1 MPLRLDVRK
10 KLSSRS
16 DRVKAVD
23 LHPSEPWIC
32 ACLYNGNVHVWNIE
46 SQQLIK
52 TFEVCPVPV
61 RAVRFI
67 ARMNWIVT
75 GADNQCLTV
84 YNYNTLER
92 VHQQVEAHGD
102 YIRSIV
108 VHPTQPLILTCS
120 DDVMIRL
127 WDWEKNWKCVQIF
140 SGHSHYVMQLVIN
153 PKDNNT
159 FASASLDCTVK
170 VWSLGSPQANFTL
183 EGHEKGV
190 NCVDYH
196 PSPDKPYL
204 ASGSDDHTV
213 RIWDYQTKLCVQVL
227 EGHVQNV
234 TALAFHTELPVILTG
249 SEDDTV
255 RVWHST
261 TYRLESTLNYGLG
274 RVWTVQ
280 CRGVGGRQTVVGVG
294 YDEGTVVIAL
304 GREHPAVS
312 MDASGK
318 LVCARHSEMVN
329 ANLRSVIAAAMTA
342 GGGGGAPAATEGVGD
357 SSIIEDGAR
366 LPVVYKEM
374 GASEIFPH
382 TVAHNANGRFLAVC
396 GDGEY
401 VIYTAMALRNRTF
414 GSALEFVWSQA
425 DPNVYAVLESNST
438 FKIFKNFKEVK
449 SVKMDFGADQIFG
462 GHLLG
467 VRSVAGFTFYDW
479 STGVLVRRIDV
490 TPVLVYWSENGNQVA
505 ICTKDTFYILRYRPE
520 VVVDAMIQGITD
532 PDGVEAGFE
541 LIPDGEVKESVKSG
555 CWFGEAFLF
564 TNSTNRLQY
573 YVGGELVSVAHL
585 DQPMYLLGYLASE
598 NRVFLINRDLKVV
611 SYTLSLSVLEYES
624 AVLRGDFESAD
635 SILPNIPTA
644 ARTKVAHFLERQGFK
659 QQAMRVTVDPEHK
672 FDLAIQLDDVTTAH
686 DLIKEEDVEGNEAK
700 WKQLAEVALKEC
712 NFSLAQECFDKTQDY
727 ASFLLIASSCG
738 DVGMM
743 QKLAS
748 DASSA
753 QVDNL
758 AFIAFFILGN
768 LEACFELLLKSE
780 RYPEAAFFARTYLP
794 SKASEAVE
802 KWRKWL
808 EVSHPKA
815 AEALANPS
823 QYPNLF
829 PHWEE
834 CLAAEKWLAEDHKK
848 RKTLPATAYPQQ
860 TPLWERNVT
869 EEMAASEPL
878 SADLLDVQKEV
889 EFMPIPSHDPMEELF
904 GTPRIHTEEEE
915 EEEKGGFAS
924 FPNFDEPRELIPQ
937 FSEVPEVNQEKGDIF
952 APAEP
957 PTPVIESKSDPIEDL
972 LKLSQVHTEAS
983 AQNGAEEEDEEE
995 EKDEPFHDVGQQED
1009 VVNPFASLSTTE
1021 KHPIRLDDLKFDD
1034 LELEQQL
1041 AAFNIG
1047 ASEGIQKSSQKKNPT
1062 DDDGWG
1068 DENDDEE
1075 GGENED
1081 FKWVKRRDTVE
1092 AII

>member
-23 LHPSEPWIC
+23 LHPTEPWIC

-61 RAVRFI
+61 RAVRFV

-120 DDVMIRL
+120 DDVTIRL
-127 WDWEKNWKCVQIF
+127 WDWEKNWKCAQIF
-140 SGHSHYVMQLVIN
+140 SGHSHYVMQLMIN

-329 ANLRSVIAAAMTA
+329 ANLRSVIAAAMA
-342 GGGGGAPAATEGVGD
+342 SGGGGGAPGATEGTGGEGG
-357 SSIIEDGAR
+357 IIEDGAR

-401 VIYTAMALRNRTF
+401 IVYTAMALRNRTF

-438 FKIFKNFKEVK
+438 FKIFRNFKEVR
-449 SVKMDFGADQIFG
+449 SVKMDFAADQVFG

-479 STGVLVRRIDV
+479 STGLLVRRIDV
-490 TPVLVYWSENGNQVA
+490 TPVSVHWSENGNHVA
-505 ICTKDTFYILRYRPE
+505 ICTKDTFYILRYQPE
-520 VVVDAMIQGITD
+520 VIAEAMLQGITG
-532 PDGVEAGFE
+532 PDGVEAAFE
-541 LIPDGEVKESVKSG
+541 LIPDGEVKESVKTG

-635 SILPNIPTA
+635 AILPNVPTA

-659 QQAMRVTVDPEHK
+659 RQAMQVTVDPEHK
-672 FDLAIQLDDVTTAH
+672 FDLAIQLDDVTTAY

-700 WKQLAEVALKEC
+700 WKQLAEVALKAC
-712 NFSLAQECFDKTQDY
+712 NFSLAQECFAKTQDY
-727 ASFLLIASSCG
+727 ASFLLIATSRG
-738 DVGMM
+738 DIDMM

-748 DASSA
+748 DASAA

-758 AFIAFFILGN
+758 AFLAYFLLGN

-780 RYPEAAFFARTYLP
+780 KYPEAAFFARTYMP
-794 SKASEAVE
+794 SKVPDAVE

-829 PHWEE
+829 PHWEG

-848 RKTLPATAYPQQ
+848 RRNLPATAYPQQ
-860 TPLWERNVT
+860 TPLWERKIA
-869 EEMAASEPL
+869 EEMLSSKPL
-878 SADLLDVQKEV
+878 SADLLDIQKEV
-889 EFMPIPSHDPMEELF
+889 KLMGTPPHDPIEELF
-904 GTPRIHTEEEE
+904 GTQDTGRESD
-915 EEEKGGFAS
+915 KGGFTP
-924 FPNFDEPRELIPQ
+924 FRDFNEPKELIPE
-937 FSEVPEVNQEKGDIF
+937 FLEASEVKEEERDVF
-952 APAEP
+952 APLKP
-957 PTPVIESKSDPIEDL
+957 PAPAVESKSDPINDL
-972 LKLSQVHTEAS
+972 LKLSQAHTEE
-983 AQNGAEEEDEEE
+983 NVPNDVEKEEDEEQE
-995 EKDEPFHDVGQQED
+995 EPFHDAGQQGNVMD
-1009 VVNPFASLSTTE
+1009 LFASPPTAGN
-1021 KHPIRLDDLKFDD
+1021 HPLGLDDFDV
-1034 LELEQQL
+1034 ELEQQL
-1041 AAFNIG
+1041 SAFNIG
-1047 ASEGIQKSSQKKNPT
+1047 ASEGVQKPTSVKKDLL
-1062 DDDGWG
+1062 DDNGWG
-1068 DENDDEE
+1068 DEDDDSDGIEE
-1075 GGENED
+1075 GDGGDHN
-1081 FKWVKRRDTVE
+1081 
-1092 AII
+1092 

>member
-52 TFEVCPVPV
+52 TFEVCSVPV
-61 RAVRFI
+61 RAVRFV

-108 VHPTQPLILTCS
+108 VHPSQPLILTCS
-120 DDVMIRL
+120 DDVTIRL
-127 WDWEKNWKCVQIF
+127 WDWEKNWKCAQIF
-140 SGHSHYVMQLVIN
+140 NGHSHYVMQLVIN

-329 ANLRSVIAAAMTA
+329 ANLRSVIAATVAVGG
-342 GGGGGAPAATEGVGD
+342 GGGGGAPGTAEGAAREGGV
-357 SSIIEDGAR
+357 IEDGAR

-382 TVAHNANGRFLAVC
+382 TVAHNSNGRFLAVC

-425 DPNVYAVLESNST
+425 DPNVYAVLENNST
-438 FKIFKNFKEVK
+438 FKIFKNFKEAK
-449 SVKMDFGADQIFG
+449 CVKMDFGADQIFG

-479 STGVLVRRIDV
+479 STGALVRRIDV
-490 TPVLVYWSENGNQVA
+490 SPVSVYWSENGNQVA

-520 VVVDAMIQGITD
+520 LIVEAMAQGVSD
-532 PDGVEAGFE
+532 PDGIEAAFE
-541 LIPDGEVKESVKSG
+541 LIPDGEVKESVKTG

-598 NRVFLINRDLKVV
+598 SRVFLINRDLKVV

-635 SILPNIPTA
+635 AILPSIPTS

-686 DLIKEEDVEGNEAK
+686 ELIKGEEDVEGNEAK
-700 WKQLAEVALKEC
+700 WKQLAEVALKAC
-712 NFSLAQECFDKTQDY
+712 NFSLAQECFAMTQDY

-738 DVGMM
+738 DVDMM

-748 DASSA
+748 DASA
-753 QVDNL
+753 QQVDNL
-758 AFIAFFILGN
+758 AFLAHFLLGN
-768 LEACFELLLKSE
+768 LEACFEMLVKDE
-780 RYPEAAFFARTYLP
+780 KYPEAAFFARTYLP

-808 EVSHPKA
+808 QATHPKA

-848 RKTLPATAYPQQ
+848 HKGLPATAYPQE
-860 TPLWERNVT
+860 TPLWERNIA
-869 EEMAASEPL
+869 EEMIASKPL
-878 SADLLDVQKEV
+878 SADLMDVENEM
-889 EFMPIPSHDPMEELF
+889 EFMPTPPHDPVEELF
-904 GTPRIHTEEEE
+904 GTQDGLKTEEKTKDGFAPFLDFEDEPRKLSPQFSKSPEEKIEGENILAPLEPPVPVIDEGKSDPIDELLKLSEVHITKSAPRNDIEEEE
-915 EEEKGGFAS
+915 E
-924 FPNFDEPRELIPQ
+924 Q
-937 FSEVPEVNQEKGDIF
+937 
-952 APAEP
+952 
-957 PTPVIESKSDPIEDL
+957 
-972 LKLSQVHTEAS
+972 
-983 AQNGAEEEDEEE
+983 DEEGE
-995 EKDEPFHDVGQQED
+995 QEYSFHDAGQQENAP
-1009 VVNPFASLSTTE
+1009 NPFTSLSTPG
-1021 KHPIRLDDLKFDD
+1021 KQLFGLDDFDA
-1034 LELEQQL
+1034 ELEHQL
-1041 AAFNIG
+1041 ATFNT
-1047 ASEGIQKSSQKKNPT
+1047 APNESLQKPSNEGKKKGIT
-1062 DDDGWG
+1062 DDGGWS
-1068 DENDDEE
+1068 DESGDDEYE
-1075 GGENED
+1075 
-1081 FKWVKRRDTVE
+1081 
-1092 AII
+1092 

>member
-16 DRVKAVD
+16 DRVKSID
-23 LHPSEPWIC
+23 LHPTEPWIC
-32 ACLYNGNVHVWNIE
+32 ASLYNGNVHVWNIE

-52 TFEVCPVPV
+52 TFEVCSAPV

-75 GADNQCLTV
+75 GADDQCLTV

-92 VHQQVEAHGD
+92 VHQLAEAHSD

-108 VHPTQPLILTCS
+108 VHPTQPFILTCS
-120 DDVMIRL
+120 DDTTVRL
-127 WDWEKNWKCVQIF
+127 WDWEKNWKCAQVF

-159 FASASLDCTVK
+159 FASASLDNTVK
-170 VWSLGSPQANFTL
+170 VWSLGSPTANFTL

-213 RIWDYQTKLCVQVL
+213 RIWDYQTKLCIQIL
-227 EGHVQNV
+227 EGHAQNV

-255 RVWHST
+255 RLWHST

-274 RVWTVQ
+274 RVWTVE
-280 CRGVGGRQTVVGVG
+280 CRASGSGGGQQSVVGIG
-294 YDEGTVVIAL
+294 YDEGTVVVAL
-304 GREHPAVS
+304 GGEHPAVS
-312 MDASGK
+312 MDGSGK

-329 ANLRSVIAAAMTA
+329 ANLRSVIASMTA
-342 GGGGGAPAATEGVGD
+342 GTEGTDTEV
-357 SSIIEDGAR
+357 IEDGAR

-382 TVAHNANGRFLAVC
+382 TVTHNANGRFVAVC

-401 VIYTAMALRNRTF
+401 VVYTAMALRNRTF
-414 GSALEFVWSQA
+414 GSALEFAWSQS
-425 DPNVYAVLESNST
+425 DPNVYAILESNST
-438 FKIFKNFKEVK
+438 FKIFKNFKEAK
-449 SVKMDFGADQIFG
+449 SVKLDFGADHIFG

-467 VRSVAGFTFYDW
+467 IRSVAGFTFYDW
-479 STGVLVRRIDV
+479 TTGTLLRRIDV
-490 TPVLVYWSENGNQVA
+490 NPISAHWSEDGHQVA
-505 ICTKDTFYILRYRPE
+505 ICTKDRFYILRYRPE
-520 VVVDAMIQGITD
+520 VIAEAVAQGVND
-532 PDGVEAGFE
+532 PDGVEAAFE
-541 LIPDGEVKESVKSG
+541 VIPDGEVKEAVKTG

-564 TNSTNRLQY
+564 TNSTNRLMY

-635 SILPNIPTA
+635 AILPNIPTS

-672 FDLAIQLDDVTTAH
+672 FDLAIQLNDVVAAH
-686 DLIKEEDVEGNEAK
+686 ELIKDEDVEGNETK
-700 WKQLAEVALKEC
+700 WKQLADVALKQC
-712 NFSLAQECFDKTQDY
+712 NFGLAQECFSKTQDY
-727 ASFLLIASSCG
+727 ASFLLVASSCG
-738 DVGMM
+738 DSEMIS
-743 QKLAS
+743 KLADETS
-748 DASSA
+748 VA

-758 AFIAFFILGN
+758 AFLSLFLLGDLN
-768 LEACFELLLKSE
+768 GCYELLVKSK

-794 SKASEAVE
+794 SKAPEAVE
-802 KWRKWL
+802 KWRTWL
-808 EVSHPKA
+808 QVSHPKA

-823 QYPNLF
+823 EYSNLF
-829 PHWEE
+829 PHLEE
-834 CLAAEKWLAEDHKK
+834 SLAAEKFLAADHCR
-848 RKTLPATAYPQQ
+848 RKNLPATVYPEQ
-860 TPLWERNVT
+860 TPLWERDVAEEMLAFKPLSSDLSDVQESLSKSAENLMGSPLESTPLPTLPFINSKVEKKPFQEEDPFQFT
-869 EEMAASEPL
+869 EEIPTEKKVDIFESYEFSASPL
-878 SADLLDVQKEV
+878 SPKTTKENK
-889 EFMPIPSHDPMEELF
+889 
-904 GTPRIHTEEEE
+904 R
-915 EEEKGGFAS
+915 
-924 FPNFDEPRELIPQ
+924 
-937 FSEVPEVNQEKGDIF
+937 
-952 APAEP
+952 
-957 PTPVIESKSDPIEDL
+957 DPIEDF
-972 LKLSQVHTEAS
+972 LKASQAHAEQHRGADFFDQEANME
-983 AQNGAEEEDEEE
+983 QEEDEE
-995 EKDEPFHDVGQQED
+995 EPFHDVGPSHEEIKKET
-1009 VVNPFASLSTTE
+1009 NIFAA
-1021 KHPIRLDDLKFDD
+1021 PIAPQSQKPASHSALDDFDA
-1034 LELEQQL
+1034 ELEQQL

-1047 ASEGIQKSSQKKNPT
+1047 GGVSYAAGPSAGFHPQPPFSGESPKKKSSP
-1062 DDDGWG
+1062 DSDDGWG
-1068 DENDDEE
+1068 DDDDE
-1075 GGENED
+1075 
-1081 FKWVKRRDTVE
+1081 FK
-1092 AII
+1092 